1 MRKISRRL
9 AVIVN
14 LSAGH
19 VSSINMQCGASIV
32 GNGHVPLIKRVAWDG
47 YGQPCAVQVFAVVS
61 RLGCG
66 DGFEL

>member
-19 VSSINMQCGASIV
+19 VSSINLQCGASIV
-32 GNGHVPLIKRVAWDG
+32 GNGHVPPIKRVSWDG
-47 YGQPCAVQVFAVVS
+47 YG
-61 RLGCG
+61 
-66 DGFEL
+66 